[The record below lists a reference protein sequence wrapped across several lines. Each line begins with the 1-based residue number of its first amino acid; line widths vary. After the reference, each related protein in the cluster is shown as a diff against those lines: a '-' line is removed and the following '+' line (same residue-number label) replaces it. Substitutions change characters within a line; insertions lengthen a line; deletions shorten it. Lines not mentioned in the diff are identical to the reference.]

1 MNTQVH
7 PDGTINSKTV
17 RFGIGKRLLSAFGV
31 VGGLSVLVSLIA
43 WNSLSGVMESQ
54 RNLTKQNVPAITGVQ
69 SLANV
74 TTQLVAAAPLLS
86 NAQNS
91 SERTDRFSEIST
103 LISMAGDQVVELD
116 KLIDDADT
124 VSDLKQQ
131 ISAFRPLTEALNQN
145 VESRLEAMNKRKALA
160 QSLNVLRKDIKEAVE
175 PYSSSVTDR
184 LIENSDKWYELLED
198 ARAAGVSAP
207 TPDTTDLEVGPIQ
220 AVSYHS
226 AVLSYES
233 TANHM
238 VGLLAEGGKSEDLK
252 SLEGIEEQFSASVN
266 MMVEPMGVIAAQSDV
281 APLTEILRQLM
292 QMGQRGDLQENIL
305 KLRRQELEL
314 EQTGSELVTQAR
326 ELSDDLSRTVN
337 RIILTV
343 QDGMDQTIQENESKS
358 SNTLILLVIA
368 GGVAVLIAIGIGW
381 FYVLKNLVSRLLVL
395 EGSMEQIAEGDLQ
408 TRINRNG
415 NDEISKMAVALT
427 VLRNGL
433 RETEKLRQSQE
444 EMSRKAEAEKQE
456 NAKRLAGEFNA
467 SVGQAITILSDNMR
481 DIREQAQ
488 SMNQKSQET
497 LSETKE
503 VSDASQIMTQDIALV
518 ASSTEELSASIAE
531 ISQQVTSSTEV
542 AGRAVDRSQV
552 MNGSIT
558 RLESSA
564 REIENVINLINS
576 IAEQTNLL
584 ALNATIEAARAGEAG
599 KGFAVV
605 ASEVKN
611 LANQTSGA
619 IDEIAV
625 LIGDI
630 QKEVGQA
637 VSANGEISE
646 VIEEINQLSA
656 MIAAAVEQQSAATVE
671 ISNTVNNAAN
681 QVDVITSRIQAVSD
695 DVQMTGQVSE
705 EVLKGVSQMDQ
716 QTTTVEN
723 DVQVFLKDIRG

>member
-184 LIENSDKWYELLED
+184 LIENSDKWYELLEE

-542 AGRAVDRSQV
+542 ASRAVDRSQV

-630 QKEVGQA
+630 QKEVSQA

>member
-184 LIENSDKWYELLED
+184 LIENSDKWYELLEE

-456 NAKRLAGEFNA
+456 NAKRLAGEFNG

-630 QKEVGQA
+630 QKEVSQA

>member
-184 LIENSDKWYELLED
+184 LIENSDKWYELLEE

-542 AGRAVDRSQV
+542 ASRAVDRSQV

>member
-184 LIENSDKWYELLED
+184 LIENSDKWYELLEE

-518 ASSTEELSASIAE
+518 ASSTEELSASIAV

-630 QKEVGQA
+630 QKEVSQA

>member
-7 PDGTINSKTV
+7 PDGENNSKAV
-17 RFGIGKRLLSAFGV
+17 RFGIGKRLLTAFGV

-43 WNSLSGVMESQ
+43 WNSLSGVMDSQ

-74 TTQLVAAAPLLS
+74 TKQLVAAAPLLS
-86 NAQNS
+86 SAQNS

-103 LISMAGDQVVELD
+103 LIATAGDQVEELD

-131 ISAFRPLTEALNQN
+131 ISAFVPLVDALNQN
-145 VESRLEAMNKRKALA
+145 VESRLSAMEQRKALS
-160 QSLNVLRKDIKEAVE
+160 QSLNILRSDIKEVVE

-184 LIENSDKWYELLED
+184 LIENSDKWYELLET
-198 ARAAGVSAP
+198 ARSAGPSAP
-207 TPDTTDLEVGPIQ
+207 EPDTTDLEVGPIQ

-226 AVLSYES
+226 AVLSFES

-238 VGLLAEGGKSEDLK
+238 VSLLAEGGKSEDLK
-252 SLEGIEEQFSASVN
+252 SLEGIEGQFTASVN
-266 MMVEPMGVIAAQSDV
+266 MMVEPMGVIAGQSDV
-281 APLTEILRQLM
+281 APLSKILRQLM
-292 QMGQRGDLQENIL
+292 QLGQRGELKENIL
-305 KLRRQELEL
+305 KLRAQELEQ
-314 EQTGSELVTQAR
+314 ERTGRDLVTQAR
-326 ELSDDLSRTVN
+326 ALSDDLSRTVN
-337 RIILTV
+337 RIILSV
-343 QDGMDQTIQENESKS
+343 EEEMDQTIQANEAKS
-358 SNTLILLVIA
+358 SNTLIVLVIA
-368 GGVAVLIAIGIGW
+368 GVVAVVIAIGIGW

-415 NDEISKMAVALT
+415 NDEISKMAMALA

-444 EMSRKAEAEKQE
+444 EMSRKADTEKQE
-456 NAKRLAGEFNA
+456 NAKRLADEFNA
-467 SVGQAITILSDNMR
+467 SVGHAITILSDNMR

-488 SMNQKSQET
+488 NMNQKSQET
-497 LSETKE
+497 LSETKQ

-518 ASSTEELSASIAE
+518 ASSTEQLSASISE
-531 ISQQVTSSTEV
+531 ISHQVTSSTEV
-542 AGRAVDRSQV
+542 ASRAVDRSQV

-558 RLESSA
+558 RLEASA
-564 REIENVINLINS
+564 REIENVINLINT

-619 IDEIAV
+619 IDEITV

-630 QKEVGQA
+630 QKEVNQA
-637 VSANGEISE
+637 VSANGEIST

-681 QVDVITSRIQAVSD
+681 QVDVITSRIQAVSE
-695 DVQMTGQVSE
+695 DVQMTGQTSE
-705 EVLKGVSQMDQ
+705 VVLKGVSRMDQ
-716 QTTTVEN
+716 QTSTVET

>member
-184 LIENSDKWYELLED
+184 LIENSDKWYELLEE

-252 SLEGIEEQFSASVN
+252 SLEGIEDQFSASVN

-542 AGRAVDRSQV
+542 ASRAVDRSQV

-558 RLESSA
+558 RLGSSA

-630 QKEVGQA
+630 QKEVSQA